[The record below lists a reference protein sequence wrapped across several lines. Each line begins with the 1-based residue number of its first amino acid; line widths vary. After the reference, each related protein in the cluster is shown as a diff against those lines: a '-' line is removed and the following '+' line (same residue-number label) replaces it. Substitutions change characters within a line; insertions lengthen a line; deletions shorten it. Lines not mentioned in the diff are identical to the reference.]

1 VLAGRTFDERDDPS
15 VPMRAVI
22 SARLARTA
30 FPGMPFENV
39 VGQRIR
45 VLNRRGS
52 REIIGVVGDVT
63 IDVYGTPSGSVYSA
77 HRQFASN
84 RNWTLT
90 QVVATEDSP
99 ARCLPAVRALVA
111 SMDPELVVY
120 RPATMAE
127 ILGRGTG
134 RERFALLLMAAFAT
148 VSLTLAAIGLY
159 GVLAYAVRQRTREI
173 GIRIALGATTA
184 HIRGT
189 VLRQAAVALG
199 AGLIAGVVAALL
211 LGRWLTSLAFGTSP
225 SDARVIVGAAVVLTI
240 TALMASWLPARRAA
254 RLSPRDAIQVG

>member
-1 VLAGRTFDERDDPS
+1 
-15 VPMRAVI
+15 
-22 SARLARTA
+22 
-30 FPGMPFENV
+30 
-39 VGQRIR
+39 
-45 VLNRRGS
+45 
-52 REIIGVVGDVT
+52 VT

>member
-1 VLAGRTFDERDDPS
+1 
-15 VPMRAVI
+15 
-22 SARLARTA
+22 
-30 FPGMPFENV
+30 
-39 VGQRIR
+39 
-45 VLNRRGS
+45 
-52 REIIGVVGDVT
+52 
-63 IDVYGTPSGSVYSA
+63 
-77 HRQFASN
+77 
-84 RNWTLT
+84 
-90 QVVATEDSP
+90 
-99 ARCLPAVRALVA
+99 
-111 SMDPELVVY
+111 MDPELVVY